1 MDISRLCPGCMRE
14 LERPDGNCPFCGF
27 DRREYESVRSGRALK
42 PGTILNGQYYLG
54 KVLGEGGFGITYIAM
69 DLYLEMPVAVKEYFP
84 TSLAFRDTQSGSTE
98 VVTART
104 GERRSYFEN
113 GLRSFSEEAKKLGKF
128 RNEEGIVQ
136 VCSFFYENG
145 TAYMVM
151 EYVDG
156 ISLQKYL
163 EQRGVLTEKETL
175 EILMPVMQILIR
187 VHEEGIVHRDISPDN
202 IMIDRSGKVSLI
214 DFGAARMLSSAGTH
228 SITVVLK
235 QGYAPIEQY
244 ETHGRQGPWTD
255 VYALCATMYRMMA
268 GKKPQEAVARFS
280 GDRVQPLAVLA
291 AENKIPPVSRRVS
304 EAIQKGLSV
313 KAEDR
318 YQNMQE
324 LLFDLTQKEDK
335 KETGKR
341 NLAAVGII
349 TAGICVAVL
358 IGALF
363 AFRNTTDSFMASLR
377 SGGQST
383 STSESTATP
392 IPEPTATPIPE
403 LTATP
408 TPEPTAT
415 PTPEPTAT
423 PTPEPTAT
431 PTPEP
436 TATPTPELTAT
447 PTPTPQKPTFGAFDP
462 AIIQGLGV
470 LIPER
475 MEGQYNI
482 YGPYEYTP
490 DKAMDRDEVSSWQ
503 TSENR
508 PLLTAIFDQTRAVRA
523 IRFRVGNWRPGN
535 NWIENSRPKECTV
548 TIGEQEFSLKF
559 PDEQKE
565 FLLMLPA
572 AIYTDRIDF
581 LFTDEYVGTLTDDI
595 CVSEI
600 TAYGES

>member
-1 MDISRLCPGCMRE
+1 MRE

-392 IPEPTATPIPE
+392 IPEPTATP
-403 LTATP
+403 
-408 TPEPTAT
+408 
-415 PTPEPTAT
+415 
-423 PTPEPTAT
+423 
-431 PTPEP
+431 
-436 TATPTPELTAT
+436 
-447 PTPTPQKPTFGAFDP
+447 TPTPQKPTFGAFDP

>member
-268 GKKPQEAVARFS
+268 GKKPQEAVARIS
-280 GDRVQPLAVLA
+280 GDRVRPLAVLA

-304 EAIQKGLSV
+304 EAIQKGLSM

-324 LLFDLTQKEDK
+324 LLFDLTKKEDK

-349 TAGICVAVL
+349 TACICVAVL
-358 IGALF
+358 IVALF
-363 AFRNTTDSFMASLR
+363 AFRNTTGPLMARLG
-377 SGGQST
+377 SGGQPT
-383 STSESTATP
+383 STSEPTTMP
-392 IPEPTATPIPE
+392 I
-403 LTATP
+403 
-408 TPEPTAT
+408 PEPTAT

-423 PTPEPTAT
+423 PI
-431 PTPEP
+431 
-436 TATPTPELTAT
+436 
-447 PTPTPQKPTFGAFDP
+447 PQKPAFGAFDP
-462 AIIQGLGV
+462 AKIQGLGV

-535 NWIENSRPKECTV
+535 NWIENSRPKACTV
-548 TIGEQEFSLKF
+548 TIGEQEFSLTF

>member
-268 GKKPQEAVARFS
+268 GKKPQEAVARIS
-280 GDRVQPLAVLA
+280 GDRVRPLAVLA

-304 EAIQKGLSV
+304 EAIQKGLSM

-324 LLFDLTQKEDK
+324 LLFDLTKKEDK

-349 TAGICVAVL
+349 TACICVAVL
-358 IGALF
+358 IVALF
-363 AFRNTTDSFMASLR
+363 AFRNTTGPLMARLG
-377 SGGQST
+377 SGGQPT
-383 STSESTATP
+383 STSEPTTMP
-392 IPEPTATPIPE
+392 I
-403 LTATP
+403 
-408 TPEPTAT
+408 
-415 PTPEPTAT
+415 
-423 PTPEPTAT
+423 
-431 PTPEP
+431 PEP

-447 PTPTPQKPTFGAFDP
+447 PIPQKPAFGAFDP
-462 AIIQGLGV
+462 AKIQGLGV

-535 NWIENSRPKECTV
+535 NWIENSRPKACTV
-548 TIGEQEFSLKF
+548 TIGEQEFSLTF